1 MKPVKSAKRSSKR
14 ISLGRD
20 LDRPKWKIT
29 IVGTFVLVL
38 FTAVCIKA
46 LDLQVL
52 DRDRAFTIARKQ
64 HQGSST
70 LLPRR
75 GKILDRNMREL
86 AVNVE
91 IKSVFANPYAVK
103 NPAEVSK
110 VLASKLGMSEKNVL
124 QKLTSKSSFVWLDRL
139 VDPSIT
145 DELEKMDIKGIG
157 FIEEPKRVYPNGPLM
172 GQVLGFTNIDSTG
185 VEGIE
190 YRYDGLLIGK
200 PGKIT
205 LKRDARGRK
214 IINNPAIVED
224 FDEEKTSGHDIIL
237 TIDSQI
243 QHIVERE
250 LKDGIEQMNGEK
262 GMAVLLDPETGEILA
277 MASYPFLDPNKYG
290 DFPLDYRRNLPVWYT
305 YEPGSTMKVFLAS
318 SALQEKVATPDTT
331 FYCENGRRQVGAKII
346 RDVHPYGTLTFADVI
361 RVSSNICA
369 SKIGELLGKDRYYSY
384 LKKFGFGDKTGI
396 DVPGESGGRLASPK
410 SWGKIELAT
419 ISFGQGVSVT
429 ALQLASALSAIA
441 NGGYLMKPYMIE
453 KIIGP
458 DGTVIRETKPEVE
471 SRVISYDTALEM
483 TRIMERVVEEG
494 TGKKAAIPGY
504 KVAGKTGTAQIP
516 DPVHGGYYQDR
527 YVASFIG
534 FAPSDD
540 PKIVLAV
547 VVEAPKK
554 MTHGGSVS
562 APIFKQIAEKVL
574 FHMGISP
581 RKELVGAKIMPDLSG
596 KSARDILKWSEQE
609 GIKVKVNGSGYVTG
623 QNPSPGDTIKE
634 GMVCSIEL
642 KQNI

>member
-1 MKPVKSAKRSSKR
+1 MKPKKSSKR
-14 ISLGRD
+14 ISLGRE

-29 IVGTFVLVL
+29 IVGISMLLLFVS
-38 FTAVCIKA
+38 VCIRA

-52 DRDRAFTIARKQ
+52 DRDRAFTIARQQ
-64 HQGSST
+64 HNGSST

-75 GKILDRNMREL
+75 GKILDSNMKEL

-103 NPAEVSK
+103 NPAETSK
-110 VLASKLGMSEKNVL
+110 ILSSKLGLPEKSVM
-124 QKLTSKSSFVWLDRL
+124 QKLTSKSSFVWLARL
-139 VDPSIT
+139 VDPAVT
-145 DELEKMDIKGIG
+145 TELEKMNIDGIG
-157 FIEEPKRVYPNGPLM
+157 FLEEPKRVYPNGSLM
-172 GQVLGFTNIDSTG
+172 GQLLGFTNIDSTG
-185 VEGIE
+185 IEGIE

-224 FDEEKTSGHDIIL
+224 FGEAKTSGHDIVL

-250 LKDGIEQMNGEK
+250 LKDGIEKMNGEK
-262 GMAVLLDPETGEILA
+262 GMAILLDPETGEVLA

-305 YEPGSTMKVFLAS
+305 FEPGSTMKTFLAS
-318 SALQEKVATPDTT
+318 SALQEKVANPSTE

-346 RDVHPYGTLTFADVI
+346 KDVHPYGTLTFADVI

-369 SKIGELLGKDRYYSY
+369 SKIGELLGKEKYYSY

-396 DVPGESGGRLASPK
+396 DIPGESSGRLTSPK

-441 NGGYLMKPYMIE
+441 NGGYLMKPHIVK

-458 DGTVIRETKPEVE
+458 DGNVIRDNVSEVE
-471 SRVISYDTALEM
+471 SRVISYDTSVEM
-483 TRIMERVVEEG
+483 TRILERVVEEG

-504 KVAGKTGTAQIP
+504 KVAGKTGTAQMP
-516 DPVHGGYYQDR
+516 DPVTGGYSPNR

-540 PKIVLAV
+540 PKITLVV
-547 VVEAPKK
+547 VVEAPKV

-574 FHMGISP
+574 FHMGVSP
-581 RKELVGAKIMPDLSG
+581 RKDLVGAKVMPDLSG
-596 KSARDILKWSEQE
+596 KSVRDILKWSEQE
-609 GIKVKVNGSGYVTG
+609 GIKVQVKGSGYVTG
-623 QNPSPGDTIKE
+623 QSPSPGDMIKE
-634 GMVCSIEL
+634 GMICSLEL

>member
-1 MKPVKSAKRSSKR
+1 MKPKKSSKR

-20 LDRPKWKIT
+20 LDRPKWKVI
-29 IVGTFVLVL
+29 IVGVFVLLL
-38 FTAVCIKA
+38 FSLVCVKA

-52 DRDRAFTIARKQ
+52 DRERAFTIARKQ
-64 HQGSST
+64 HEGSST

-75 GKILDRNMREL
+75 GKILDRNMKEL

-103 NPAEVSK
+103 NPSELSK
-110 VLASKLGMSEKNVL
+110 TLSEKLGMPEKSVE
-124 QKLTSKSSFVWLDRL
+124 QKLASKSSFVWLDRL
-139 VDPSIT
+139 VDPNIT
-145 DELEKMDIKGIG
+145 SELESLNLGG
-157 FIEEPKRVYPNGPLM
+157 VGYIEEPKRVYPNGHLM

-185 VEGIE
+185 IEGIE

-205 LKRDARGRK
+205 LKKDARGRK
-214 IINNPAIVED
+214 IISNPDIVAD
-224 FDEEKTSGHDIIL
+224 FDEEKTAGHDIVL
-237 TIDSQI
+237 TVDSQI

-250 LKDGIEQMNGEK
+250 LKDGIEAMNAES
-262 GMAVLLDPETGEILA
+262 GMAILLDPETGEVLA

-290 DFPLDYRRNLPVWYT
+290 DFPLEYRRNLPVWYT
-305 YEPGSTMKVFLAS
+305 FEPGSTMKVFLAS
-318 SALQEKVATPDTT
+318 SALQAKVATPDTE
-331 FYCENGRRQVGAKII
+331 FYCEKGRRQVGAKII
-346 RDVHPYGTLTFADVI
+346 RDVHPYGTLSFADVI
-361 RVSSNICA
+361 RVSSNIGA
-369 SKIGELLGKDRYYSY
+369 SKIGELLGKEKYYSY

-396 DVPGESGGRLASPK
+396 DVPGESSGRLTSPK

-441 NGGYLMKPYMIE
+441 NGGYLMKPHLIKE
-453 KIIGP
+453 IRNP
-458 DGTVIRETKPEVE
+458 DGTVIRENKPEVE
-471 SRVISYDTALEM
+471 SRVISYDTSQEM
-483 TRIMERVVEEG
+483 THILERVVEEG

-516 DPVHGGYYQDR
+516 DPVSGGYYPDR

-534 FAPSDD
+534 FAPADD
-540 PKIVLAV
+540 PKITLVV

-581 RKELVGAKIMPDLSG
+581 GKELVGAKIMPDLSG
-596 KSARDILKWSEQE
+596 KSVRDILKWSEQE
-609 GIKVKVNGSGYVTG
+609 GIKVEVKGSGYVTG
-623 QNPSPGDTIKE
+623 QSPSPGDTIRE

>member
-1 MKPVKSAKRSSKR
+1 MKPKKSSKR

-29 IVGTFVLVL
+29 IVGTFMLVL
-38 FTAVCIKA
+38 FISVCIKA

-52 DRDRAFTIARKQ
+52 DRERAFTIARKQ
-64 HQGSST
+64 HHGSST

-75 GKILDRNMREL
+75 GKILDRNMKEL

-103 NPAEVSK
+103 NPAELSK
-110 VLASKLGMSEKNVL
+110 MLSSKLGLPEKSVL
-124 QKLTSKSSFVWLDRL
+124 QKLTSKSSFVWLSRL
-139 VDPSIT
+139 VDPAVT
-145 DELEKMDIKGIG
+145 TELEKMKIDGIG

-172 GQVLGFTNIDSTG
+172 GQLIGFTNIDSTG
-185 VEGIE
+185 IEGIE

-205 LKRDARGRK
+205 LKRDAHGRK
-214 IINNPAIVED
+214 IINNPGIVED
-224 FDEEKTSGHDIIL
+224 FGEEKTAGHDIIL

-250 LKDGIEQMNGEK
+250 LKDGIEKMNGEK
-262 GMAVLLDPETGEILA
+262 GMAILLDPETGEVLA
-277 MASYPFLDPNKYG
+277 MATYPFLDPNKYG
-290 DFPLDYRRNLPVWYT
+290 EYPLDYRRNFPVWYAF
-305 YEPGSTMKVFLAS
+305 EPGSTMKTFLAA
-318 SALQEKVATPDTT
+318 SALQEKVASPSTE
-331 FYCENGRRQVGAKII
+331 FYCENGRKRVGAKII
-346 RDVHPYGTLTFADVI
+346 KDVHPYGTLTFADVI

-369 SKIGELLGKDRYYSY
+369 SKIGELLGREKYYSY

-396 DVPGESGGRLASPK
+396 DVPGESSGLLSSPK

-429 ALQLASALSAIA
+429 ALQLASGLSAIA
-441 NGGYLMKPYMIE
+441 NGGYLMKPHMV
-453 KIIGP
+453 KRIIGP
-458 DGTVIRETKPEVE
+458 DGNVIRDNVPEVE
-471 SRVISYDTALEM
+471 SRVISYDTAQEM

-516 DPVHGGYYQDR
+516 DPVNGGYYHDR
-527 YVASFIG
+527 YIASFIG

-540 PKIVLAV
+540 PRITLVV

-554 MTHGGSVS
+554 MTYGGSVS
-562 APIFKQIAEKVL
+562 APIFKQITEKVL

-581 RKELVGAKIMPDLSG
+581 RKDLVGAKIMPDLSG
-596 KSARDILKWSEQE
+596 KSVRDILKWSEQE
-609 GIKVKVNGSGYVTG
+609 GIKVQVKGSGYVTG
-623 QNPSPGDTIKE
+623 QSPSPGDMIKE

>member
-1 MKPVKSAKRSSKR
+1 MKPKKSSKR

-29 IVGTFVLVL
+29 IVGTFMLVL
-38 FTAVCIKA
+38 FVSVCIKA

-52 DRDRAFTIARKQ
+52 DRERAFTIARKQ
-64 HQGSST
+64 HHGSST

-75 GKILDRNMREL
+75 GKILDRNMKEL

-103 NPAEVSK
+103 NPAELSK
-110 VLASKLGMSEKNVL
+110 VLSSRLGLSEKSVL
-124 QKLTSKSSFVWLDRL
+124 QKLTSKSSFVWLSRL
-139 VDPSIT
+139 VDPAVT
-145 DELEKMDIKGIG
+145 TELEKMKIDGIG

-172 GQVLGFTNIDSTG
+172 GQLIGFTNIDSTG
-185 VEGIE
+185 IEGIE

-205 LKRDARGRK
+205 LKRDAHGRK
-214 IINNPAIVED
+214 IINNPDIVED
-224 FDEEKTSGHDIIL
+224 FGEEKTAGHDIIL

-250 LKDGIEQMNGEK
+250 LKDGIEKMNGEK
-262 GMAVLLDPETGEILA
+262 GMAILLDPETGEVLA
-277 MASYPFLDPNKYG
+277 MATYPFLDPNKYG
-290 DFPLDYRRNLPVWYT
+290 EYPLDYRRNFPVWYT
-305 YEPGSTMKVFLAS
+305 FEPGSTMKTFLAA
-318 SALQEKVATPDTT
+318 SALQEKVASPSTE

-346 RDVHPYGTLTFADVI
+346 KDVHPYGTLTFADVI

-369 SKIGELLGKDRYYSY
+369 SKIGELLGREKYYSY

-396 DVPGESGGRLASPK
+396 DVPGESSGMLSSPK

-429 ALQLASALSAIA
+429 ALQLASGLSAIA
-441 NGGYLMKPYMIE
+441 NGGYLMKPHMV
-453 KIIGP
+453 KRIIGP
-458 DGTVIRETKPEVE
+458 DGNVIRDNVPEVE
-471 SRVISYDTALEM
+471 SRVISYDTAQEM
-483 TRIMERVVEEG
+483 TRIMESVVEEG

-516 DPVHGGYYQDR
+516 DPVNGGYYRDR
-527 YVASFIG
+527 YIASFIG

-540 PKIVLAV
+540 PRITLVV

-554 MTHGGSVS
+554 MTYGGSVS
-562 APIFKQIAEKVL
+562 APIFKQITEKVL

-581 RKELVGAKIMPDLSG
+581 RKDLVGAKIMPDLSG
-596 KSARDILKWSEQE
+596 KSVRDILKWSEQE
-609 GIKVKVNGSGYVTG
+609 GIKVQVKGSGYVTG
-623 QNPSPGDTIKE
+623 QSPSPGDMIKE